1 MNINQFNAFSGADRV
16 EAKPIY
22 FRQNFLLCIDAQ
34 SKTLNKHSSCKDWS
48 FTSFIMRIL
57 LEILKLLPLTRSRW
71 SKKKK
76 KKIHEDV
83 PKQNKIG
90 VFYKLQYFRFWLKI

>member
-71 SKKKK
+71 SKKKRRK
-76 KKIHEDV
+76 YMRMS
-83 PKQNKIG
+83 QNKI
-90 VFYKLQYFRFWLKI
+90 KLEFFINCNISDFG